1 MTSSPPTSGL
11 TTRTLDNGL
20 RVVVRTDRSA
30 PAVALNI
37 WYDVGSRHEDL
48 GRTGLAH
55 LFEHLM
61 FEGSQNVA
69 SGEHFGLLDASGAD
83 LNATTWFER
92 TNYFETLPTGAL
104 DLALWLEADRM
115 TGLLAGLTQQNL
127 DNQRDVVKNERRE
140 RYDNQ
145 PYGTVWERLHQLAF
159 PADSP
164 YHHDTIGSMEHLDAA
179 SLAECADFYRR
190 HYRPSNAVL
199 TLVGDVSTA
208 DALASVERYFGH
220 LGADPAPP
228 QPEPEHLGPLTAP
241 LRLDLHED
249 VPAPAV
255 YALWRVARDGTP
267 EADAVDLAL
276 QILAGG
282 TAARLGLRLVHGDE
296 LARGVSPFFLRQAR
310 GDSSA
315 ALIVEGRIGIDP
327 AVLEQHLD
335 EELWTFAAE
344 GPTEEE
350 LARALASAEREWLDG
365 TADFGGRAD
374 QYSRFACLHGDAA
387 LADGVVA
394 RLRAVTPEQVRR
406 AAAGLLPEQCA
417 RVVYHTDRSAHV

>member
-1 MTSSPPTSGL
+1 MTSSPPTNGP
-11 TTRTLDNGL
+11 TTHTLDNGL
-20 RVVVRTDRSA
+20 RVVVRPDRSA

-37 WYDVGSRHEDL
+37 WYDVGSRHEDPE
-48 GRTGLAH
+48 RTGLAH

-61 FEGSQNVA
+61 FQGSENVA
-69 SGEHFGLLDASGAD
+69 SGEHFGLLDAGGAD

-115 TGLLAGLTQQNL
+115 TGLLAGLTQENL

-145 PYGTVWERLHQLAF
+145 PYGTAWERLHRLAF
-159 PADSP
+159 PPGSP

-179 SLAECADFYRR
+179 SLTECADFYRR

-199 TLVGDVSTA
+199 TLVGDISA
-208 DALASVERYFGH
+208 DDALARVERYFGR
-220 LGADPAPP
+220 LSAAPAPE
-228 QPEPEHLGPLTAP
+228 QPEPEHLGPLTGP
-241 LRLDLHED
+241 LRLDLRED

-267 EADAVDLAL
+267 QADAAELAL

-282 TAARLGLRLVHGDE
+282 TASRLGLRMVHDAQV
-296 LARGVSPFFLRQAR
+296 ARHVSPVLLRQAR

-315 ALIVEGRIGIDP
+315 ALVVKGRVGADP
-327 AVLEQHLD
+327 AVLERHFD
-335 EELWTFAAE
+335 EELRAFAAT
-344 GPTEEE
+344 GPTGDE
-350 LARALASAEREWLDG
+350 LPRARALAEREWLDE
-365 TADFGGRAD
+365 TADFAGRAD
-374 QYSRFACLHGDAA
+374 QYGRFACLHGDAA

-394 RLRAVTPEQVRR
+394 RLRAVTAEQVRR
-406 AAAGLLPEQCA
+406 AAADLLPERSA
-417 RVVYHTDRSAHV
+417 RVVYHPERSAQA